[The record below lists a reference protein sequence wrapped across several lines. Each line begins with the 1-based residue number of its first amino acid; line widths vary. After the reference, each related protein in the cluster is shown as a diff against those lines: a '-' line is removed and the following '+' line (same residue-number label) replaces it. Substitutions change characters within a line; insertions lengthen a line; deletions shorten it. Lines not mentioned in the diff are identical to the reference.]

1 MKYLPVRFTS
11 RRLAAFAASCVALI
25 ALFALSPKLARS
37 QEGAV
42 GEIHVLPVQ
51 RGIYMLV
58 GAGGN
63 ITVQSGPQGVLLV
76 DTGRAEASPAVLAA
90 IKQIT
95 NKPIRYILNTRFAPD
110 HTGGNDNLRK
120 AGVTITGANV
130 AGNLTDATQG
140 AAIFAHD
147 NVLAR
152 MSAPSGQQAA
162 SPTGAWP
169 TQTYLSNEKE
179 LYFNDEPV
187 QMIHAEGNSDGD
199 SIVFF
204 RRSDV
209 VSAGDLFNTT
219 GYPEIDVA
227 KGGSLQGVIEGL
239 NVVLHLAIP
248 EHEEEG
254 GTLIIP
260 GHGRLCDEA
269 DVVEYRDMV
278 VIVRDRIRAMLK
290 KGMSLEQVKAAK
302 PTYEYDPRYGAK
314 NGPWTTDNFVEA
326 AYKSMAAKK

>member
-1 MKYLPVRFTS
+1 MRFFPIQFTTP
-11 RRLAAFAASCVALI
+11 RLTACATAIALLAAGAKIGRC
-25 ALFALSPKLARS
+25 
-37 QEGAV
+37 QENSGAEV
-42 GEIHVLPVQ
+42 HSLPVQ
-51 RGIYMLV
+51 GAIHMLV

-63 ITVQSGPQGVLLV
+63 ITVQTGAQGVLLV
-76 DTGRAEASPAVLAA
+76 DAGRPDASGAVLAA
-90 IKQIT
+90 IRQIN
-95 NKPIRYILNTRFAPD
+95 NKPIRYILDTRYADD

-147 NVLAR
+147 NVLAH
-152 MSAPSGQQAA
+152 MSAPSGQQSP

-169 TQTYLSNEKE
+169 TQTYIGNEKE
-179 LYFNDEPV
+179 LYFNGEPI

-209 VSAGDLFNTT
+209 VSTGDLFNTT
-219 GYPEIDVA
+219 GYPEIDLA
-227 KGGSLQGVIEGL
+227 KGGSLQGIIEGL
-239 NVVLHLAIP
+239 NVILHLTIP
-248 EHEEEG
+248 AHEEEG
-254 GTLIIP
+254 GTLVIP

-290 KGMSLEQVKAAK
+290 KGMSLEQVKAAR
-302 PTYEYDPRYGAK
+302 PTYEYDPRYGSK
-314 NGPWTTDNFVEA
+314 TGPWTTDQFVEA
-326 AYKSMAAKK
+326 AYKSLAAKK